1 MFDGY
6 DVVLTDNEKKLNWT
20 TPELKQELVD
30 KYEWANPDL
39 LLDAK
44 PEQKKKKQT
53 RTAKKK

>member
-44 PEQKKKKQT
+44 PEQKKKQT